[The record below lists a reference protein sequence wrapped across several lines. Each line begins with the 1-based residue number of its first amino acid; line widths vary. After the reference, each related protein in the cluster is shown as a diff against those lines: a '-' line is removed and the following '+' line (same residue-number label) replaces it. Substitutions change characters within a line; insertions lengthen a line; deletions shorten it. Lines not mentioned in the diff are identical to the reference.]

1 MHLGDGNPH
10 HDTGPAGLLGV
21 PGGDRK
27 CWGAAGAQPSN
38 PKSKVVMRT
47 QSLDRCAAARLVAA
61 AVAARAEGAADRQAR
76 QGPMKR
82 GKNLFHKSR
91 AELLILYPY

>member
-1 MHLGDGNPH
+1 MCIRET
-10 HDTGPAGLLGV
+10 DTHTMIKVPRASWECLAGTGSV
-21 PGGDRK
+21 GGA
-27 CWGAAGAQPSN
+27 CGAQPSN

-76 QGPMKR
+76 QGQVKR
-82 GKNLFHKSR
+82 GKRF
-91 AELLILYPY
+91 IP